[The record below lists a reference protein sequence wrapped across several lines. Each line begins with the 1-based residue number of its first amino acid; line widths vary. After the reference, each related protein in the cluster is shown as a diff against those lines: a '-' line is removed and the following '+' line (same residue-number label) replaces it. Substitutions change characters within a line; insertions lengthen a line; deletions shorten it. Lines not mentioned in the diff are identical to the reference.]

1 MMNKN
6 CLYLIIIMFLASL
19 ISCSHDEN
27 FKDIIKLNYLSSDNS
42 NDMYVSYKM
51 DDSILQETGLPVISI
66 QTAENAKIL
75 SKKNWVSGEMRIYN
89 AKNSEWDFDGLD
101 ISIRGRGN
109 TTWELANR
117 PYAIKLFFKKNILG
131 MPEHTRWVLIANYW
145 DNSFIDCVKFS
156 SQFRF

>member
-51 DDSILQETGLPVISI
+51 DDSIL
-66 QTAENAKIL
+66 
-75 SKKNWVSGEMRIYN
+75 
-89 AKNSEWDFDGLD
+89 
-101 ISIRGRGN
+101 
-109 TTWELANR
+109 
-117 PYAIKLFFKKNILG
+117 
-131 MPEHTRWVLIANYW
+131 
-145 DNSFIDCVKFS
+145 
-156 SQFRF
+156 